1 MTLSRILL
9 ATLVFAPL
17 AACVEDVEDTGPIAG
32 GECSYEET
40 HGTCTF
46 VEATGGA
53 DVTFDFLSD
62 DGTVTEDDSLS
73 VGDGGAPPTQDCLDT
88 LGIAPGVEVGCTLQ
102 RITDGTCTPVI
113 FAFDDFSVNECLE

>member
-9 ATLVFAPL
+9 ATLVIAPL
-17 AACVEDVEDTGPIAG
+17 AACVEDVEDTGPMVG

-62 DGTVTEDDSLS
+62 DGSVTESDSLS

-88 LGIAPGVEVGCTLQ
+88 LGIAPGVEVGCTLK
-102 RITDGTCTPVI
+102 RITDGTCTPVT